1 MLSEEKENILKEQL
15 ISKSQRTFYLRQL
28 SKNAPFLFWDEVAPS
43 TFKAMY
49 RGFMLRVAAQN
60 VDGELEGELEI
71 NFKILNIKDFVI
83 FEISEK
89 KNPYLPLI
97 WASAAALNHT
107 S

>member
-15 ISKSQRTFYLRQL
+15 TSKSQRAFYLRNL
-28 SKNAPFLFWDEVAPS
+28 SKNAPFLFWDEVAHS

-49 RGFMLRVAAQN
+49 RGFMLCIAAKN
-60 VDGELEGELEI
+60 VGGELDI
-71 NFKILNIKDFVI
+71 NFKILNTKDSVL

-97 WASAAALNHT
+97 WASGSALNHT